1 MTPSVIFNMA
11 GLAVIAAAIA
21 FVFRNPTLSG
31 AGATGIMALMA
42 FACLCIGN
50 IDRIESFKASAS
62 GIEAKT
68 REVQQVIDSAKATV
82 SSLNELA
89 KAIAAIEVD
98 LIAGAAR
105 LGADSKHKDALKS
118 NLLQKLKA
126 PGLDERS
133 VEEVASADKSYV
145 SFDYAIAILQELNTA
160 SDKDRLAA

>member
-1 MTPSVIFNMA
+1 MTPSVIFNVC
-11 GLAVIAAAIA
+11 GLAVIVAAIV
-21 FVFRNPTLSG
+21 FIFRNPTLPG

-42 FACLCIGN
+42 FACLFIGN
-50 IDRIESFKASAS
+50 LDRIETFKASAS

-105 LGADSKHKDALKS
+105 IGADSKHKDALKS
-118 NLLQKLKA
+118 DLLQKLKA
-126 PGLDERS
+126 LGLDENS
-133 VEEVASADKSYV
+133 LKEVASADRSYV
-145 SFDYAIAILQELNTA
+145 TFDYAIALLQELTHQ
-160 SDKDRLAA
+160 SVI